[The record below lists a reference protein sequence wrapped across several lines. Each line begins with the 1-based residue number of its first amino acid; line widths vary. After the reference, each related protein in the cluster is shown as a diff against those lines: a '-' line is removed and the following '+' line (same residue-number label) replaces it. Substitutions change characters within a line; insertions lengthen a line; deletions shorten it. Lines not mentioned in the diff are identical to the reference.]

1 MSKRYIFLA
10 FMLLASAFSLTQLQ
24 DRPDNNQI
32 AASELLLKIH
42 DPAKYQSTHQIAK
55 RLIERDPNL
64 FLIDIRSS
72 EQFEEYSIPGSFNIP
87 LEEIMAPEWMD
98 YVDQDAMDVVFYS
111 NADVYAD
118 QAWMLYAQQ
127 GVQHLYVMKGGVNE
141 WFKTIIQ
148 PTPPLETAP
157 TEAFDLYS
165 FEQAASIYFG
175 GTSAGVDSALAPKKA
190 VTVRKKE
197 KKAAEG
203 GC

>member
-10 FMLLASAFSLTQLQ
+10 FVLLASAFGLTRLQ
-24 DRPDNNQI
+24 DKPDSNQI
-32 AASELLLKIH
+32 PANELLLEIN

-55 RLIERDPNL
+55 RLIERDPSL
-64 FLIDIRSS
+64 FLIDIRTA
-72 EQFEEYSIPGSFNIP
+72 EQFEEYNIPGSFNIP
-87 LEEIMAPEWMD
+87 LEEIMAPEWID
-98 YVDQDAMDVVFYS
+98 YVDQDAIDVVFYS

-118 QAWMLYAQQ
+118 QAWMLYTQQ
-127 GVQHLYVMKGGVNE
+127 GVQNLYVMKGGVNE
-141 WFKTIIQ
+141 WFNTIIQ

-157 TEAFDLYS
+157 TEAFDLYA
-165 FEQAASIYFG
+165 FERAACIYFG
-175 GTSAGVDSALAPKKA
+175 GASAGVASAPAPKKA